1 MTRSMLFIVGIGPG
15 GRDHMTLRALE
26 AIGAADVVV
35 GYTRYIELLEGL
47 LEGKEVVSTGMT
59 REVDR
64 CRAAVKQA
72 LGGRSVAVVSTGDP
86 GVYGMAGLVLEL
98 LERMDPEGTVPVEIV
113 PGVTAVSAAASLLGA
128 PLMTDFAV
136 VSLSDLLTPW
146 EVIRTR
152 LEAAASADF
161 VLALYNPRS
170 RRRVR
175 HLEEACRILL
185 RHRPPDTPAGIVRH
199 ALRPGQQVL
208 VTTLAGVPGCE
219 VDMMSVV
226 LVGNRATRTWRDRLV
241 TPRGYPLG
249 GEPSASPEQAGSRI
263 PNPPSPHPLPRHD
276 SSAP

>member
-1 MTRSMLFIVGIGPG
+1 MIPSMLFIVGIGPG

-26 AIGAADVVV
+26 AIRAADVVV

-64 CRAAVKQA
+64 CRAAVEQA

-199 ALRPGQQVL
+199 ALRPGQEVL

-226 LVGNRATRTWRDRLV
+226 LVGNRATRAWRDRLV
-241 TPRGYPLG
+241 TPRGYDLG

-263 PNPPSPHPLPRHD
+263 PNPASPHPLPRHD
-276 SSAP
+276 STAP